1 MLMNEIKKRT
11 KAKILL
17 IQFFVPTPAE
27 LIPNFLVSL
36 LILLIA
42 SYRAL
47 LVLLANGTPITNVT
61 FSDIYGQR
69 LDYID
74 EVLQVPL
81 LGRIV
86 LFGFWLAVGSV
97 VYMLVWLF
105 QNFAIEVYDDLTLAK
120 LKDPKQHH
128 QEDDGWWGT
137 TLSHTI
143 FVGCS
148 AIIFLFFVLLVVNVF
163 FPSFAQV
170 FQAGLQDITELGAW
184 VKMFV
189 GLIGMMFL
197 IHIFT
202 LFGKLFIRIRSYIYN
217 AY

>member
-1 MLMNEIKKRT
+1 MNEIKKRT
-11 KAKILL
+11 KVRILL
-17 IQFFVPTPAE
+17 FKFFVPSPGE

-42 SYRAL
+42 SYRAI
-47 LVLLANGTPITNVT
+47 LVLLADGTPITNVS
-61 FSDIYGQR
+61 FGDIYGQR

-74 EVLQVPL
+74 EVMQVPL

-86 LFGFWLAVGSV
+86 LFGFWLAVGSI

-120 LKDPKQHH
+120 LKDTDQRHN
-128 QEDDGWWGT
+128 EDEGWWGT

-163 FPSFAQV
+163 FPAFALV
-170 FQAGLQDITELGAW
+170 FQAGLQSITELGAW
-184 VKMFV
+184 TKIAV
-189 GLIGMMFL
+189 GLLGMMFM
-197 IHIFT
+197 IHIFM
-202 LFGKLFIRIRSYIYN
+202 LFGKLFVRIRSYIYN